1 MRTMRLSRLWALA
14 SLSLWIPLSVP
25 SVAIAAE
32 SGPLLP
38 ISPSPAEPTVLSRG
52 RDGTPRLLVGALSP
66 PSPGTDPLT
75 VCRV

>member
-38 ISPSPAEPTVLSRG
+38 TSPSPAEPTVLSRG
-52 RDGTPRLLVGALSP
+52 ARWNPEARRWGTVDAIAGDRSADGG
-66 PSPGTDPLT
+66 
-75 VCRV
+75 